1 MNRKYVVNSF
11 RHKNERGSVLAYTVL
26 SALFLFFALGLG
38 VDLSHLYLVKAELQN
53 TADAA
58 ALAGASALK
67 IPTPDRISTAVDRAI
82 AVMNMNKWNF
92 NQKNYEPVMSL
103 TAQRSLVRF
112 AINLSEFNGNGIGRD
127 EVAASAVAAD
137 IRFVRVVTPD
147 VPVSIF
153 FSIPILGVT
162 RSMDAVAVSGL
173 SVPGNVNFCILPMSA
188 VQCPT
193 GDPNCKLE
201 CRKRDDPATVGI
213 DESEPGC
220 KCDPTDVENYPQD
233 DCDKF
238 YGFCPGAN
246 PHAIQTYIEKDADG
260 NNVTVTCD
268 PTRQFCKGCT
278 YTVRAEPSH
287 GAAAGSYNLLAC
299 AGRGKCD
306 VRMALAEDGQCNCQA
321 SPGGQLET
329 LNEPGQAAGPVRQ
342 GLNVRFDI
350 YNGGGSCDPATDPD
364 CTDCQPNPFDHPPDL
379 NVFSPLTYA
388 QYLADSPHTDPPDHP
403 APIAK
408 AGRREVVVPIVP
420 LNEYTDGNG
429 RQFVKPSKFGGF
441 FIQEKVPN
449 GSGEIKF
456 EYTKD
461 NINDMIGLDPDGT
474 TTTNIVTPVLY
485 R

>member
-1 MNRKYVVNSF
+1 MKKTHVTKLRHRK
-11 RHKNERGSVLAYTVL
+11 HERGSVLAYTVL
-26 SALFLFFALGLG
+26 SALFLFFAVGLG
-38 VDLSHLYLVKAELQN
+38 VDLSHLYLVKSELQN

-67 IPTPDRISTAVDRAI
+67 IPTPDRITTAVDRAV
-82 AVMNMNKWNF
+82 AVMNMNKYNF
-92 NQKNYEPVMSL
+92 NQKNYVDQMSL
-103 TAQRSLVRF
+103 AAQRSLVRF
-112 AINLSEFNGNGIGRD
+112 AVNLSEFDGNRTGRSEAD
-127 EVAASAVAAD
+127 AQATPND

-162 RSMDAVAVSGL
+162 RNMDAVAVSGL
-173 SVPGNVNFCILPMSA
+173 SVPGNTNFCILPVSA
-188 VQCPT
+188 VQCPVGAT
-193 GDPNCKLE
+193 NCKLE
-201 CRKRDDPATVGI
+201 CRKRDDPSTPGI

-220 KCDPTDVENYPQD
+220 KCDPTDVENYPQP
-233 DCDKF
+233 DCNKY

-246 PHAIQTYIEKDADG
+246 PHAIQTYTEKDADG

-299 AGRGKCD
+299 AGKGKCD
-306 VRMALAEDGQCNCQA
+306 VRMALAEDGQCDCQA
-321 SPGGQLET
+321 SPGAQLET
-329 LNEPGQAAGPVRQ
+329 LNEPGEAAGPVRQ

-350 YNGGGSCDPATDPD
+350 YNGGGSCDPTTDPD
-364 CTDCQPNPFDHPPDL
+364 CSECQPNPVDHPPDS
-379 NVFSPLTYA
+379 NVHSPLTYS
-388 QYLADSPHTDPPDHP
+388 QYEAGSPSTPPPDHP
-403 APIAK
+403 LLGKP
-408 AGRREVVVPIVP
+408 GRREVVVPIVP

-429 RQFVKPSKFGGF
+429 RQFVKPAKFGGF
-441 FIQEKVPN
+441 FIQEKIPN
-449 GSGEIKF
+449 GSGDIKF
-456 EYTKD
+456 EYAKD
-461 NINDMIGLDPDGT
+461 NINDMIGLDPDGD